1 MINYFP
7 LQVAC
12 EIIEMIVP
20 AVLETNLSIVNTFFE
35 ASDDLPSHRYR
46 EVLYRLVNCL
56 GRRWVSFSQCSAF

>member
-12 EIIEMIVP
+12 ETIELIVP
-20 AVLETNLSIVNTFFE
+20 AVLETNLSIVNTFFD
-35 ASDDLPSHRYR
+35 ASHDLPSLRYR

-56 GRRWVSFSQCSAF
+56 GEKVGQF

>member
-20 AVLETNLSIVNTFFE
+20 AVLETNLSIVNTFFD
-35 ASDDLPSHRYR
+35 ASHDLPSHRYR

-56 GRRWVSFSQCSAF
+56 GRRWVSFS